1 MSASLIASSS
11 SRDGPEATTRAQV
24 LREIAEIEARLSAMG
39 EPHNS
44 HQETVHRVF
53 SALLQYRMRVL
64 AQVDTGTSQ

>member
-1 MSASLIASSS
+1 
-11 SRDGPEATTRAQV
+11 
-24 LREIAEIEARLSAMG
+24 MG